1 MMVLLKSSVN
11 QTKLRNNNDYTK
23 GDLSFSLLFENDL
36 CLCQL
41 PQMQNHFYRITF
53 VFSEA
58 SGKTMVFII
67 FRRRDHYPELCSR
80 HGASLHE
87 NSVVFFAFFMRKK
100 RARAR
105 DTRTM
110 GEGPTRPLRVSLA
123 RKTRENR
130 TVISVFFF
138 VPLSVFYSLKE
149 TSYCLS
155 TGCLVKNCSTC
166 NDGFVRITYSLARR
180 RLQANKNFT
189 VCKPCNQTEKGRM
202 KAKMPV
208 IDRDESKCPPGQ
220 KDH

>member
-1 MMVLLKSSVN
+1 MKHLAKPW
-11 QTKLRNNNDYTK
+11 
-23 GDLSFSLLFENDL
+23 SLLF
-36 CLCQL
+36 
-41 PQMQNHFYRITF
+41 F
-53 VFSEA
+53 V
-58 SGKTMVFII
+58 GVII
-67 FRRRDHYPELCSR
+67 ILSCVAATAPACMRT
-80 HGASLHE
+80 
-87 NSVVFFAFFMRKK
+87 SVVFFAFFMRKK

-110 GEGPTRPLRVSLA
+110 GEGPTRLLRVSLA

-138 VPLSVFYSLKE
+138 VLLSVFYSLKE

-155 TGCLVKNCSTC
+155 AGCLAKNCSTC

-202 KAKMPV
+202 KAKMQV

-220 KDH
+220 KEHSFFCYGI

>member
-1 MMVLLKSSVN
+1 MAKPW
-11 QTKLRNNNDYTK
+11 
-23 GDLSFSLLFENDL
+23 SLLF
-36 CLCQL
+36 
-41 PQMQNHFYRITF
+41 F
-53 VFSEA
+53 V
-58 SGKTMVFII
+58 GVII
-67 FRRRDHYPELCSR
+67 IGSCVAATAPACMRT
-80 HGASLHE
+80 G
-87 NSVVFFAFFMRKK
+87 VVFYAFFMRSK

-105 DTRTM
+105 DTRTI
-110 GEGPTRPLRVSLA
+110 GEGPTSLHDRRFMSQAGRTRCLALRAKYRVRPAWLIKRLSCRLRPYPRPTRPLRVSLA

-180 RLQANKNFT
+180 RLQANRNFT

-202 KAKMPV
+202 KAKMQV

-220 KDH
+220 KEHSFFRYGI

>member
-1 MMVLLKSSVN
+1 MKHLAKPW
-11 QTKLRNNNDYTK
+11 
-23 GDLSFSLLFENDL
+23 SLLF
-36 CLCQL
+36 
-41 PQMQNHFYRITF
+41 F
-53 VFSEA
+53 V
-58 SGKTMVFII
+58 GVII
-67 FRRRDHYPELCSR
+67 ILSCVAAAAPACMRT
-80 HGASLHE
+80 
-87 NSVVFFAFFMRKK
+87 SVVFFAFFMRKK

-220 KDH
+220 KEH

>member
-1 MMVLLKSSVN
+1 MKHLAKPW
-11 QTKLRNNNDYTK
+11 
-23 GDLSFSLLFENDL
+23 SLLF
-36 CLCQL
+36 
-41 PQMQNHFYRITF
+41 F
-53 VFSEA
+53 V
-58 SGKTMVFII
+58 GVII
-67 FRRRDHYPELCSR
+67 ILSCIAATAPACMRT
-80 HGASLHE
+80 
-87 NSVVFFAFFMRKK
+87 SVVFFAFFMRKK

-110 GEGPTRPLRVSLA
+110 GEGATRPLRVSLA

-166 NDGFVRITYSLARR
+166 NDGFVRITYSLTRR

-202 KAKMPV
+202 KAKMQV

-220 KDH
+220 KEHSFFVMEFKILWKYPQQMKRKKGEAEEKRSSITIRKSKLLRL